1 MYRCRKIGSA
11 TAFLVA
17 PCLALACGSSA
28 AAESTVFGG
37 AILGHDRL
45 VYAGVTVPLHAVQND
60 QTWAVR
66 GTLSAGDNNYIAAI
80 GKITEKQVRA
90 DLSALYQ
97 VFGSWGYVDAGLG
110 ARYVN
115 TRLSPRDPG
124 NRERGAQWEPV
135 ASASGQRSEGPWRVS
150 GFGSYGFRVRDY
162 YVRGDVS
169 RTVTPMLRLGAEA
182 IFDGD
187 RNDDRQRFG
196 PLLIVT
202 PSRDFELQLSAG
214 ASHSNVRDGAYAAI
228 GFRHSF

>member
-1 MYRCRKIGSA
+1 MDRCRKIGPA
-11 TAFLVA
+11 TALLVA

-28 AAESTVFGG
+28 AAEGTAFGG

-45 VYAGVTVPLHAVQND
+45 IYAGVTVPLHAVQND
-60 QTWAVR
+60 QAWAVR
-66 GTLSAGDNNYIAAI
+66 GMVSAGDNSYVAGI
-80 GKITEKQVRA
+80 GKIKEKQVRA

-97 VFGSWGYVDAGLG
+97 VFGAWGYVDAGLG
-110 ARYVN
+110 VRYVD

-124 NRERGAQWEPV
+124 NRENGAQWEPV
-135 ASASGQRSEGPWRVS
+135 ASASGQRIEGPWRVS

-169 RTVTPMLRLGAEA
+169 RAVTPMLRLGAEA

-196 PLLIVT
+196 PLLIVA
-202 PSRDFELQLSAG
+202 PSRGFEVQLSAG
-214 ASHSNVRDGAYAAI
+214 ASHSKDRDGAYAAI
-228 GFRHSF
+228 GFRRSF